1 MADYPKFKF
10 NNSGLPYW
18 PPGLSKEFEEYAK
31 RTQATLMPDLDDL
44 SLSLSYNKFRY
55 LISRNRGQQ
64 IPMCGSCSFF
74 GKEDAE
80 GWGWCA
86 IKEHSC
92 LCCDQCELDH
102 TKMKPK
108 QIAKAL
114 HLIQKW
120 RRGAKMKMPSP
131 YVIGKVNDAAIY
143 RLRNQ
148 ERERREF
155 EKKWQE
161 LEDAARVRR
170 GDLVLIRGEYK
181 GIVASIKVI
190 NGSYL
195 IEFEHRTNGR
205 ANRFLTLPEDVKI
218 LFRKY

>member
-31 RTQATLMPDLDDL
+31 RMQATLIPDPEDL
-44 SLSLSYNKFRY
+44 RPRMSYEKFIEIMRTR
-55 LISRNRGQQ
+55 RNTN
-64 IPMCGSCSFF
+64 IPYCGNCCFRAPECSDGF
-74 GKEDAE
+74 GY
-80 GWGWCA
+80 CNLV
-86 IKEHSC
+86 EHSTH
-92 LCCDQCELDH
+92 CCDQCELDH
-102 TKMKPK
+102 TKMKPR

-114 HLIQKW
+114 HHIQKW
-120 RRGAKMKMPSP
+120 RRGAKVPMPSP

-205 ANRFLTLPEDVKI
+205 VNRFLALPEDVKI